1 MVPTPLLSL
10 PPTSSVYVLYMLGIR
25 NCSTPALYLVVCCQ
39 KADKVFIPAC
49 LKIVCRF
56 RTHYMQLMVSTQ
68 YICTQNDTSPFGG
81 LCSYG
86 IDWSGP
92 VAEDDD
98 TVVVPELPDLLSTV
112 QLQHLNTILEDMA
125 NNNSSDEECSWIE
138 QYLESRSYIE
148 RCVFTE

>member
-1 MVPTPLLSL
+1 M
-10 PPTSSVYVLYMLGIR
+10 
-25 NCSTPALYLVVCCQ
+25 
-39 KADKVFIPAC
+39 
-49 LKIVCRF
+49 
-56 RTHYMQLMVSTQ
+56 STQ
-68 YICTQNDTSPFGG
+68 YICTQNDLVLLFHQEDYAD
-81 LCSYG
+81 YG

-125 NNNSSDEECSWIE
+125 NNNSSDKECSCIE

>member
-1 MVPTPLLSL
+1 
-10 PPTSSVYVLYMLGIR
+10 
-25 NCSTPALYLVVCCQ
+25 
-39 KADKVFIPAC
+39 
-49 LKIVCRF
+49 
-56 RTHYMQLMVSTQ
+56 MQLVVSTQ
-68 YICTQNDTSPFGG
+68 YICTQNDLVLLFHQEDYAD
-81 LCSYG
+81 YG